1 MDHQDHDRIVNKR
14 IRRIS
19 ADHGCT
25 VDQVHMALDHYPIE
39 LDRDTFLKR
48 TLAMELVELSAMTL
62 TARP

>member
-1 MDHQDHDRIVNKR
+1 MLRNDCDCNRTADCT
-14 IRRIS
+14 

-25 VDQVHMALDHYPIE
+25 VDQVHMALDHYPVE

-48 TLAMELVELSAMTL
+48 TLAMELVELELSAMTL